1 MMPHRYNEVTL
12 HRANCNGVEIT
23 MQKCWATT
31 EPEEDAYFLVSIVD
45 RYDEESWGDDPY
57 DYETEAEAKVAFD
70 GFVEEY
76 RDKPNWN
83 AQAAYDK
90 AHGTINGQDPRIAEW
105 NELVG
110 EY

>member
-1 MMPHRYNEVTL
+1 MARRYNEKQVN
-12 HRANCNGVEIT
+12 RANCNGVIIT
-23 MQKCWATT
+23 MTKCWAVT

-45 RYDEESWGDDPY
+45 SFDEESGYDDPY
-57 DYETEAEAKVAFD
+57 DYETEAEAKAAFD
-70 GFVEEY
+70 EFVEEY

-83 AQAAYDK
+83 AQAAYDE
-90 AHGTINGQDPRIAEW
+90 AHGTINGQDPRIVEW